1 MEEFR
6 RLTASRRA
14 HRGQMTK
21 LMNRAEDMSNDI
33 QPMATMAEK
42 QQLFVI
48 LDSCGAKL
56 QYLRDLD
63 QKIMDKTQLD
73 DLEEAII
80 ASDDYLENLNGK
92 IRTLNLVVSD
102 NQSNVRT
109 HNDSTLNSSQNQA
122 KRKVNLPKLE
132 LPKFD
137 GNILKWMTF
146 FDAFS
151 AAVHNDENLDDIQK
165 FQYLRSY
172 NRWISINK
180 RQLYRGISTITGS
193 LWSAT

>member
-1 MEEFR
+1 
-6 RLTASRRA
+6 
-14 HRGQMTK
+14 
-21 LMNRAEDMSNDI
+21 MSTDI

-48 LDSCGAKL
+48 LDSCE
-56 QYLRDLD
+56 YLRDLD

-80 ASDDYLENLNGK
+80 ESDDYLENLNLK

-109 HNDSTLNSSQNQA
+109 HNDSTLNSSKNQA

-132 LPKFD
+132 LPKF
-137 GNILKWMTF
+137 G
-146 FDAFS
+146 
-151 AAVHNDENLDDIQK
+151 
-165 FQYLRSY
+165 
-172 NRWISINK
+172 
-180 RQLYRGISTITGS
+180 
-193 LWSAT
+193 